1 MNAVIYARYSSD
13 NQREESIE
21 GQLRECKEYADQNGI
36 TVVRTYIDRA
46 LSAKTDSRPQFQ
58 QMIHDSA
65 THTFEAV
72 LVWKL
77 DRFSRNR
84 YDSAHYKR
92 ILKNNRV
99 HVVSV
104 TEPISNTPEGIM
116 LESLLEGMAE
126 YYSAEL
132 AEKVSRGHKE
142 NALKAKFNGGP
153 VPLGYRIDSE
163 HHYQIDPT
171 TAPVVQEAFQRYA
184 AGESIRGIIE
194 SLNARGIRN
203 SRGNPFTKNSFQTL
217 LKNRRYLG
225 EYRYKDTVIPDAIPA
240 IIDPDCF
247 DAVQR
252 RCEIH
257 RQAPAHNKADVHYL
271 LTTKLFCGKCGTMMA
286 GESGRSHTGTVHCYY
301 KCGTRKRSGKEACS
315 LKPVRKEPLEQFVVQ
330 TALEKVLNDRVIDLL
345 ADKLLEYQ
353 SKENTRLPV
362 LQAELNEVKRRI
374 DNLVAAIEQGIL
386 TPSTKARMEELEQQR
401 EALET
406 SILQEQIEKPPITR
420 EQILF
425 WFDQFR
431 HGDPADIAFQEKVI
445 DCFVNSIYLFDDRIV
460 VNFNY
465 QEGGRPVSLAEV
477 LGSFLDG
484 NGAPQKTATN
494 VAVFFIDYRRKIKIF
509 VLYDKELEQMEL
521 RIKEIYSNLHIDENA
536 KAILVGMLQGIL
548 EGQQLDT
555 LDYFVVVETESGEF
569 EKAVSKYAAIVGTE
583 ANVTRDVSYHAE
595 GKTLSGLGID
605 GRLHQ
610 VIIITSAIFR
620 KAIMEVALMLGYLN
634 IDEKT
639 IHEEQLEQLYGVHL
653 IVHEIGHAVDY
664 ENRYRMFGTVN
675 TKTFYNLGNERERQ
689 EYFLENAFS
698 LWGEYY
704 AEAFSFKNF
713 NKTPNQNEGNL
724 RWCIDSYFDDQ
735 VNFYLERAYRI
746 LYFFVL
752 TMAYEHEKLD
762 HKEHMNFDRF
772 GEDKTLVEYL
782 PYFVQVEEEI
792 YKLYQDYPYWSS
804 TNDLDGLMK
813 AFNML
818 IQHEYEKQRKLR

>member
-163 HHYQIDPT
+163 HHYQIDPA

-184 AGESIRGIIE
+184 AGESIRSIIE
-194 SLNARGIRN
+194 SLNARGIPN
-203 SRGNPFTKNSFQTL
+203 SRGNRFTKNSFQTL

-225 EYRYKDTVIPDAIPA
+225 EYRYKDTVILDAIPA
-240 IIDPDCF
+240 IIDPECF

-315 LKPVRKEPLEQFVVQ
+315 LKPVRKEPLEQFVVK

-362 LQAELNEVKRRI
+362 LQAELKEVKRRI

-386 TPSTKARMEELEQQR
+386 TPSTKSRMEELEQQR

-406 SILQEQIEKPPITR
+406 SILQEQIETPPITR

-465 QEGGRPVSLAEV
+465 QEGGRPVSLEEV
-477 LGSFLDG
+477 LSSFLDG
-484 NGAPQKTATN
+484 NGAPKKALRKRK
-494 VAVFFIDYRRKIKIF
+494 AFFILLLTSTQVSGSFCFVGEKFIPPGDATTAANGSGGPFLLPCTAAICYTKEKTEGEALRMTRIAIVEDEAAVREQLAGYVQRYTRQYGTQFEVTMFTDGVEILEDYRPVYDIIFLDVEMLHLDGMETARRIRELDSDVLLIFITNMAQYAIKGYAVGALDY
-509 VLYDKELEQMEL
+509 VLKPVPYFAF
-521 RIKEIYSNLHIDENA
+521 S
-536 KAILVGMLQGIL
+536 
-548 EGQQLDT
+548 QQLQ
-555 LDYFVVVETESGEF
+555 
-569 EKAVSKYAAIVGTE
+569 KAVNQLAKRTRHYLAVPVDGGMRRLDAATIYYIESEGHRVHFYTE
-583 ANVTRDVSYHAE
+583 DGDFSAPGALKALEEKLT
-595 GKTLSGLGID
+595 
-605 GRLHQ
+605 GRLFARCN
-610 VIIITSAIFR
+610 S
-620 KAIMEVALMLGYLN
+620 GYLVN
-634 IDEKT
+634 LA
-639 IHEEQLEQLYGVHL
+639 QVSGVQQ
-653 IVHEIGHAVDY
+653 
-664 ENRYRMFGTVN
+664 N
-675 TKTFYNLGNERERQ
+675 T
-689 EYFLENAFS
+689 
-698 LWGEYY
+698 
-704 AEAFSFKNF
+704 
-713 NKTPNQNEGNL
+713 
-724 RWCIDSYFDDQ
+724 
-735 VNFYLERAYRI
+735 
-746 LYFFVL
+746 
-752 TMAYEHEKLD
+752 
-762 HKEHMNFDRF
+762 
-772 GEDKTLVEYL
+772 
-782 PYFVQVEEEI
+782 VQVGPHELQI
-792 YKLYQDYPYWSS
+792 SRPKRRAFLAALADYI
-804 TNDLDGLMK
+804 GGEG
-813 AFNML
+813 A
-818 IQHEYEKQRKLR
+818 